1 MGCDWVVIRP
11 QGHLQLQNGS
21 KLRCHYLIDM
31 TLFVAAYLRSITTEN
46 GAIKLILKCPTNSR
60 TQWINN
66 FSRAAALQGCWKGKN
81 RQERVGEMSTGHSF
95 ASSSKVAP
103 ALKMNLELLD
113 IVVSRLAQS
122 GWGNSL
128 AVSETFGR
136 ERKNR
141 HSSRFN
147 QRRIATSWFDGDIS
161 VFNSWWDQNPAVS
174 GLNEMFC
181 ANKDFFFATPFL
193 FKANQFDN
201 SICLSSIYR

>member
-1 MGCDWVVIRP
+1 MFLPSAEI
-11 QGHLQLQNGS
+11 
-21 KLRCHYLIDM
+21 LIYH
-31 TLFVAAYLRSITTEN
+31 FS
-46 GAIKLILKCPTNSR
+46 LISMRK
-60 TQWINN
+60 
-66 FSRAAALQGCWKGKN
+66 A
-81 RQERVGEMSTGHSF
+81 
-95 ASSSKVAP
+95 SSKVAP

-181 ANKDFFFATPFL
+181 ANKDFFFSQRHFYSKRISSTTAYAYPV
-193 FKANQFDN
+193 
-201 SICLSSIYR
+201 SIDKIVGPVRTTLASSLHLAIGVSGGRLLGHILVASYIQYYVWIVIYELELTREVQLEKN